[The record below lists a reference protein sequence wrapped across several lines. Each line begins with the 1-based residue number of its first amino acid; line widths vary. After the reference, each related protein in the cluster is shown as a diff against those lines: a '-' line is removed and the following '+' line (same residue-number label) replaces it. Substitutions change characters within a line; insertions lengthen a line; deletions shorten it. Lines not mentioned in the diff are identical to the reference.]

1 MHNAEYLGGYPN
13 LPAWLSRS
21 QIYGAW
27 CGITAV
33 GLVGY
38 TLYRRGRAFIGL
50 WLLVL
55 YASLGFDGLLHYR
68 RAPLAAHTVA
78 MNLTIWSEVAA
89 AALALV
95 AVVTVAARGSDATHA
110 EANARS
116 DSVCVDMGSNPRS
129 TEAWASPDRSFS
141 LTGFSVNSGRPTRHS
156 SASSAG
162 SNLSL
167 FGARR
172 RAGRSNAISTILHR
186 SCRATVPTHLR
197 SDGTWAT
204 GERGVCCNS

>member
-1 MHNAEYLGGYPN
+1 MLGLLMMINSETVDRRSKALPWLLALYGLTSLVHFMHNAEYLGGYPN

-27 CGITAV
+27 CGVTAV

-38 TLYRRGRAFIGL
+38 TLYRRGRAFIGF

-95 AVVTVAARGSDATHA
+95 AVVTVAAQ
-110 EANARS
+110 AR
-116 DSVCVDMGSNPRS
+116 
-129 TEAWASPDRSFS
+129 
-141 LTGFSVNSGRPTRHS
+141 TRHC
-156 SASSAG
+156 
-162 SNLSL
+162 
-167 FGARR
+167 
-172 RAGRSNAISTILHR
+172 RSQCAK
-186 SCRATVPTHLR
+186 
-197 SDGTWAT
+197 
-204 GERGVCCNS
+204 

>member
-50 WLLVL
+50 WALVL
-55 YASLGFDGLLHYR
+55 YTSLGFDGLLHYR

-78 MNLTIWSEVAA
+78 MNLTIWSEAAA

-95 AVVTVAARGSDATHA
+95 AVVAVAAQA
-110 EANARS
+110 E
-116 DSVCVDMGSNPRS
+116 VFEQM
-129 TEAWASPDRSFS
+129 
-141 LTGFSVNSGRPTRHS
+141 
-156 SASSAG
+156 
-162 SNLSL
+162 
-167 FGARR
+167 
-172 RAGRSNAISTILHR
+172 
-186 SCRATVPTHLR
+186 
-197 SDGTWAT
+197 
-204 GERGVCCNS
+204 